1 MKIDNDQ
8 WNSYFNLIY
17 CTTIDR
23 YSREIQ
29 LKIMHRYLPVNKL
42 LFKWYLIDSAR
53 CLYCF
58 LYKESLDHI
67 FYECLY
73 ARNLYYEIKEWL
85 EPYSVNMPPYT
96 LETCVSNAL
105 MINSLEQTRPT
116 ICIQYLRFL
125 STSF

>member
-1 MKIDNDQ
+1 MKSDNDQ

-42 LFKWYLIDSAR
+42 LFKWNLIDSPR
-53 CLYCF
+53 CSYCF
-58 LYKESLDHI
+58 LYTESLDHI

-85 EPYSVNMPPYT
+85 EPYSVNMPP
-96 LETCVSNAL
+96 
-105 MINSLEQTRPT
+105 
-116 ICIQYLRFL
+116 
-125 STSF
+125 